1 LNMKR
6 AAIFVLVLAALA
18 VQAGAAITSSG
29 ILAKVKE
36 AEKGLKDW
44 KADMVITEANKKNVS
59 GMGEG
64 YGDILKLD
72 KALVFYKSPDLI
84 RYDGYAEG
92 IKVTYVQNGYT
103 KLVLATMIR
112 HKENV
117 KSAPG
122 KRFDSLDIGFISSR
136 LWHDNNVSIVSTQKN
151 GVVKLKLDPKFG
163 DNDKRHDLVWLDTK
177 NLRLIKREKYRGNGE
192 MRTRTVYSN
201 YEKLTGGLPL
211 ATNADLYNG
220 SGKELGSVEYK
231 NVKVNA
237 SLNGSLFSL
246 SQK

>member
-1 LNMKR
+1 MKR
-6 AAIFVLVLAALA
+6 LSVIILVLMALA
-18 VQAGAAITSSG
+18 VQAGAAVTSSS
-29 ILAKVKE
+29 ILAKVKA

-72 KALVFYKSPDLI
+72 KALVYYKSPDMI

-103 KLVLATMIR
+103 KLILATMIR

-117 KSAPG
+117 KNAPG

-136 LWHDNNVSIVSTQKN
+136 LWQDNHVSVISEKN
-151 GVVKLKLDPKFG
+151 GIAKLKFDPKYG
-163 DNDKRHDLVWLDTK
+163 GNDKRHDLVWLDVK
-177 NLRLIKREKYRGNGE
+177 NLRLIKREKYRGSGE
-192 MRTRTVYSN
+192 MRTRTVYGS
-201 YEKLTGGLPL
+201 YQKLTTKLPV
-211 ATNADLYNG
+211 ATSANLFNG
-220 SGKELGSVEYK
+220 DGKELGSVKYK
-231 NVKVNA
+231 NIKVNTA
-237 SLNGSLFSL
+237 LNNSMFSL
-246 SQK
+246 SQRN